1 MQWNNLFNIRFI
13 CILQVKEKKYETVG
27 TTSQML
33 AASMRIMA
41 ASSVNLQPFRNPI
54 RSTSIMSSLTHRKN
68 SNGSNNAAAQ
78 LAAANNANSASTA
91 QNANGRVG
99 HSGHSSHSGSSVV
112 SNSAPKKAETPDAI
126 EEADTEVTTVL
137 LQPPEHCRVR
147 GSNPTTN
154 HVTYSI
160 DTKPKHL
167 IRGSPLWTIWVWLH
181 FVYFKAIKT
190 PFKGQKSKVKGQMIV
205 KVWKFG

>member
-1 MQWNNLFNIRFI
+1 MPCLLLSNTNFN
-13 CILQVKEKKYETVG
+13 LQVKEKKYETVG

-41 ASSVNLQPFRNPI
+41 ASSVNMQPFRNPI

-68 SNGSNNAAAQ
+68 SSGSNNANNASSTNNSAAGQ
-78 LAAANNANSASTA
+78 ANNS
-91 QNANGRVG
+91 NGRI
-99 HSGHSSHSGSSVV
+99 
-112 SNSAPKKAETPDAI
+112 SNATGTPSQQPKVETPDAI

-147 GSNPTTN
+147 TTTTN

-167 IRGSPLWTIWVWLH
+167 IRGSPL
-181 FVYFKAIKT
+181 
-190 PFKGQKSKVKGQMIV
+190 
-205 KVWKFG
+205 